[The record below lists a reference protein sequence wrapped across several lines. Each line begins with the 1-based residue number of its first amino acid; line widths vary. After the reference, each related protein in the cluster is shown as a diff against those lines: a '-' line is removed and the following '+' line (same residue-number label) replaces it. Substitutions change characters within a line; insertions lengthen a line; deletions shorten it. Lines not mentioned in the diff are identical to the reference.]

1 MVEEEVAIVQ
11 GGPTAQAV
19 PAVQA
24 LEATA
29 AADLIA
35 AVEVISVETV
45 RLVVGKTVPTN
56 P

>member
-11 GGPTAQAV
+11 GGSTAQAV

-35 AVEVISVETV
+35 AVEVISVGAV